1 MRVSLSGLWLAAVL
15 PPILLLTAACEGGIP
30 AAVEVPVKVELDSL
44 TPETIKVKQGDTV
57 TLKLDADDS
66 GLLHIHGY
74 DIAKEVG
81 QESPVDLL
89 FEATATGRFKIT
101 LHSLGQL
108 MDEAG
113 EHGELFLSEVLES
126 GDSFTYLVPST
137 LVGLKILYHSHFNPN
152 VEGSI
157 TVANDAPS
165 SEALLVDIRDG
176 AFHPAKIVVKPGT
189 SITWT
194 VGDETLHMIASGYHE
209 EEEEKAIG
217 FLEVRPR

>member
-1 MRVSLSGLWLAAVL
+1 MRVSLSGLCSAAALAL
-15 PPILLLTAACEGGIP
+15 ILMLTAACAGGRP
-30 AAVEVPVKVELDSL
+30 KAVEVPVKVELDSL
-44 TPETIKVKQGDTV
+44 TPETIRVKQGDTV

-66 GLLHIHGY
+66 GLLHLHGY
-74 DIAKEVG
+74 DIAKEIG
-81 QESPVDLL
+81 REGPVDLL

-137 LVGLKILYHSHFNPN
+137 LVGLKIPYHSHFNPN

-176 AFHPAKIVVKPGT
+176 AVHPAEIVVKPGT